1 LSRAGWISVTVQV
14 LLGGWLLMPYL
25 KSFLQ
30 KAGAY
35 LLWGGAVVGMV
46 IGVYMIFFLRSSVVS
61 SSDTARFTTTEIVW
75 FYAKRSPLWGYGPGM
90 YIPIFESTQDYV
102 QEFGE
107 ALESHGFM
115 QKILLEEGMVGLI
128 LFLSILLYVLWR
140 LWRVIHQ
147 STNTV
152 LSRMFL
158 VMVVGAMIFQLF
170 NTSYFISVMWMP
182 IGVALAHSKLFYKE
196 V

>member
-1 LSRAGWISVTVQV
+1 
-14 LLGGWLLMPYL
+14 
-25 KSFLQ
+25 
-30 KAGAY
+30 
-35 LLWGGAVVGMV
+35 
-46 IGVYMIFFLRSSVVS
+46 
-61 SSDTARFTTTEIVW
+61 
-75 FYAKRSPLWGYGPGM
+75 M